1 MHGATFLQDFAIVM
15 MAAALVTVL
24 SHKLRLPVV
33 LGYILA
39 GVLIG
44 PHVLRHPL
52 ISDETTI
59 KTLSELGIVFL
70 MFSLGLEFS
79 FRRLRKVGTTA
90 LIAAPLEILLMIF
103 VGYEIGQWF
112 GWARMDSLFL
122 GAMISISSTTIIVK
136 ALQESGR
143 TKEPFAQV
151 IFGIL
156 IVEDILAIVL
166 LALLSGIAMTGALKA
181 GDMADTLGRLGIFLV
196 VAVVLGLLLVPRLLG
211 WVTKFRSNEML
222 LVTVLGLCF
231 GVSLLA
237 LKLGYSVAL
246 GAFIIGAV
254 VAEAREIG
262 RIELLTSSLRDL
274 FCAVF
279 FVAIGLLIE
288 PRMIV
293 QHWLA
298 IAVITAAVVIG
309 KSVACACGAFVA
321 GHDNWTSVRV
331 GNGLGQI
338 GEFSFIIAALGLQLK
353 VTSEFLYPVAVAV
366 SVITAFLTPL
376 RLKHSDD
383 LVEWWG
389 RAAPRALTNYLDL
402 YTEWLGRFRESRR
415 SGFVGRMVRKWFW
428 QMGLNVVL
436 TAAVFIV
443 AVFLAERKPAWLPK
457 FPGGEIG
464 MNAFLWLGATV
475 LSLPLLI
482 AIFRKLQALGLLVAE
497 VGVRPAAAGELTA
510 SIRAVIAQAIPLAGA
525 AALALLVLVLSS
537 TLLPPLEVLLV
548 LVLIVALVMWAWWRA
563 FVKWHSKAQ
572 VALIAT
578 FERPPPAR
586 PESTTHFF
594 RLLSHAQLRVVLVDS
609 GSPVAGKLIREL
621 ELRTR
626 SGASV
631 VGIERNGESIV
642 NPGPDEELRAGDK
655 LLLLGGGEQLAKA
668 TELFHLRQATDE

>member
-1 MHGATFLQDFAIVM
+1 MHGATFLQDLAIVM

-24 SHKLRLPVV
+24 FHKLRLPVV

-44 PHVLRHPL
+44 PHVLPLPL

-90 LIAAPLEILLMIF
+90 LIAAPLEILLMIL
-103 VGYEIGQWF
+103 VGYQIGQWF
-112 GWARMDSLFL
+112 GWGRMDSVFL

-136 ALQESGR
+136 ALQETR
-143 TKEPFAQV
+143 LTKEPFAQV

-166 LALLSGIAMTGALKA
+166 LALLSGIAMTGALDA
-181 GDMADTLGRLGIFLV
+181 GDVASTLGRLGIFLV
-196 VAVVLGLLLVPRLLG
+196 VAVVLGLLVVPRLLG
-211 WVTKFRSNEML
+211 WVTKFRSNEVL

-254 VAEAREIG
+254 IAEAREIG
-262 RIELLTSSLRDL
+262 RIEILTSSLRDL

-279 FVAIGLLIE
+279 FVSIGLLIE
-288 PRMIV
+288 PRMLA
-293 QHWLA
+293 QHWLP
-298 IAVITAAVVIG
+298 IVVITAAVVIG
-309 KSVACACGAFVA
+309 KSVACAFGAFVA
-321 GHDNWTSVRV
+321 GNDNWTSMRV

-353 VTSEFLYPVAVAV
+353 VTSDFLYPVAVAV

-376 RLKHSDD
+376 RLRHSDD

-389 RAAPRALTNYLDL
+389 RHAPRALTNYLDL

-428 QMGLNVVL
+428 QMGLNVAL
-436 TAAVFIV
+436 TAGVFIV
-443 AVFLAERKPAWLPK
+443 AVFLAQRKPAWLPK

-497 VGVRPAAAGELTA
+497 VGVRPAVAGERTA
-510 SIRAVIAQAIPLAGA
+510 SIRAVIAQGIPLAGA
-525 AALALLVLVLSS
+525 VALALLVLALSS
-537 TLLPPLEVLLV
+537 TLLPPTEVLLV
-548 LVLIVALVMWAWWRA
+548 LVLIVGLVMWVWWRA

-572 VALIAT
+572 VALIET

-586 PESTTHFF
+586 PESTTQFF
-594 RLLSHAQLRVVLVDS
+594 RLLSHAQIRVVLVDS

-626 SGASV
+626 TGASV

-655 LLLLGGGEQLAKA
+655 LLLLGSSDQLAQVA
-668 TELFHLRQATDE
+668 DLFHVAKEEEE

>member
-1 MHGATFLQDFAIVM
+1 MHGATFLQDLAIVIM
-15 MAAALVTVL
+15 VAALVTVL
-24 SHKLRLPVV
+24 FHKLRLPVV

-39 GVLIG
+39 GVIIG
-44 PHVLRHPL
+44 PHTPPFPL
-52 ISDETTI
+52 IHDEESI

-90 LIAAPLEILLMIF
+90 LIAAPLEILLMIL
-103 VGYEIGQWF
+103 VGYQIGQWF
-112 GWARMDSLFL
+112 GWGKMDSLFL

-136 ALQESGR
+136 ALQEAGR

-156 IVEDILAIVL
+156 IMEDILAIVL
-166 LALLSGIAMTGALKA
+166 LALLSGIAMTGALNA
-181 GDMADTLGRLGIFLV
+181 GDVADTLGRLGIFLV
-196 VAVVLGLLLVPRLLG
+196 VAVVLGLLAVPRLLG
-211 WVTKFRSNEML
+211 WVAKFRSNEVL
-222 LVTVLGLCF
+222 LITVLGLCF

-262 RIELLTSSLRDL
+262 RIEILTGSLRDL

-279 FVAIGLLIE
+279 FVSIGLLID
-288 PRMIV
+288 PKV
-293 QHWLA
+293 LAQHWLP
-298 IAVITAAVVIG
+298 IVVITAAVLIG
-309 KSVACACGAFVA
+309 KSVACAFGAFVA
-321 GHDNWTSVRV
+321 GHDNWTSMRV

-383 LVEWWG
+383 LVAWWS
-389 RAAPRALTNYLDL
+389 RNAPRSLTNYLDL
-402 YTEWLGRFRESRR
+402 YTEWLGRFRENRKA
-415 SGFVGRMVRKWFW
+415 GVVGKLMRKWLW
-428 QMGLNVVL
+428 QMGLNVAL
-436 TAAVFIV
+436 TAGVFIV
-443 AVFLAERKPAWLPK
+443 AVFLEQRKPAWLPK
-457 FPGGEIG
+457 LPGGEIG
-464 MNAFLWLGATV
+464 MNAVLWLAATV

-482 AIFRKLQALGLLVAE
+482 ATFRKLQALGLLVAE
-497 VGVRPAAAGELTA
+497 VSVNPEAAGERTA

-525 AALALLVLVLSS
+525 VALALLVLALSS

-548 LVLIVALVMWAWWRA
+548 LVLIVALVMWVWWRA
-563 FVKWHSKAQ
+563 FVRWYSKAQ
-572 VALIAT
+572 VALTET
-578 FERPPPAR
+578 FAQPPPAR
-586 PESTTHFF
+586 PESTTQFF
-594 RLLSHAQLRVVLVDS
+594 RLLSHAQLRVVPVEQD
-609 GSPVAGKLIREL
+609 SPVAGKLIREL
-621 ELRTR
+621 ELRSRT
-626 SGASV
+626 GASV
-631 VGIERNGESIV
+631 VGIERNGENIV

-655 LLLLGGGEQLAKA
+655 LLLLGSSDQLAQVL
-668 TELFHLRQATDE
+668 EVFHMAKDDDE

>member
-1 MHGATFLQDFAIVM
+1 MHGATFLQDLAIVM

-24 SHKLRLPVV
+24 FHKLRLPVV

-44 PHVLRHPL
+44 PHVLPKPL
-52 ISDETTI
+52 ISDEATI

-90 LIAAPLEILLMIF
+90 LIAAPLEILLMIL
-103 VGYEIGQWF
+103 VGYEVGQWF
-112 GWARMDSLFL
+112 GWPRMDSLFL

-136 ALQESGR
+136 ALQEAGR

-181 GDMADTLGRLGIFLV
+181 GDVADTLGRLGIFLV
-196 VAVVLGLLLVPRLLG
+196 VAIVLGLLAVPRLVG
-211 WVTKFRSNEML
+211 WVAKFRSNEVL

-262 RIELLTSSLRDL
+262 RIEILTGSLRDL

-288 PRMIV
+288 PRMLA
-293 QHWLA
+293 QHWLP
-298 IAVITAAVVIG
+298 IVVITAAVVIG
-309 KSVACACGAFVA
+309 KSVACAFGAFVA

-389 RAAPRALTNYLDL
+389 RHAPRALTNYLDL
-402 YTEWLGRFRESRR
+402 YTEWLGRFRENRK
-415 SGFVGRMVRKWFW
+415 SGFVGKMVRKWLW
-428 QMGLNVVL
+428 QMGLNVAL

-443 AVFLAERKPAWLPK
+443 AVFLAQRRPAWLPK

-464 MNAFLWLGATV
+464 LNACLWLGATV

-482 AIFRKLQALGLLVAE
+482 ANFRKLQALGLLVAE
-497 VGVRPAAAGELTA
+497 VSVRPEAAGERTA

-525 AALALLVLVLSS
+525 VTLALLVLALSS

-548 LVLIVALVMWAWWRA
+548 LVLIVALVMWVWWRA
-563 FVKWHSKAQ
+563 FVKWYSKAQ
-572 VALIAT
+572 VALIET
-578 FERPPPAR
+578 FQRPPPAR
-586 PESTTHFF
+586 PESTTQFF
-594 RLLSHAQLRVVLVDS
+594 RLLSHAQLRVVTVEKD
-609 GSPVAGKLIREL
+609 SPVAGKLIREL

-626 SGASV
+626 TGASV
-631 VGIERNGESIV
+631 VGIERNGDSLV

-655 LLLLGGGEQLAKA
+655 LLLLGSGDQLTQAM
-668 TELFHLRQATDE
+668 ELFHMPKDEDE

>member
-1 MHGATFLQDFAIVM
+1 MHGATFLQDLAIVM
-15 MAAALVTVL
+15 IAAALVTVFF
-24 SHKLRLPVV
+24 HKLRLPVV

-44 PHVLRHPL
+44 PHVLPSPL

-59 KTLSELGIVFL
+59 RTLSELGIVFL

-79 FRRLRKVGTTA
+79 FRRLRKVGATA

-103 VGYEIGQWF
+103 VGYEIGQFF
-112 GWARMDSLFL
+112 GWSRMDSIFL

-136 ALQESGR
+136 ALQEAGL
-143 TKEPFAQV
+143 TKEPFAQI

-166 LALLSGIAMTGALKA
+166 LALLSGIAMTGALNA
-181 GDMADTLGRLGIFLV
+181 GDVADTLGRLGIFLV

-211 WVTKFRSNEML
+211 WVTKFRSNEVL

-262 RIELLTSSLRDL
+262 RIEMLTSSLRDL

-288 PRMIV
+288 PRMLA
-293 QHWLA
+293 QHWLP
-298 IAVITAAVVIG
+298 IVVITAAVVIG
-309 KSVACACGAFVA
+309 KSVACAGGAFVA
-321 GHDNWTSVRV
+321 GHDNWTSMRV

-353 VTSEFLYPVAVAV
+353 VTSEFLYPIAVAV

-376 RLKHSDD
+376 RLRRSDD
-383 LVEWWG
+383 LVAWWS
-389 RAAPRALTNYLDL
+389 RTAPRALTNYLDL
-402 YTEWLGRFRESRR
+402 YTEWLGRFRENRK
-415 SGFVGRMVRKWFW
+415 SGFVGKLVRKWFW
-428 QMGLNVVL
+428 QMGLNSVL

-443 AVFLAERKPAWLPK
+443 AVFLAQRKPAWLPK

-464 MNAFLWLGATV
+464 LNAFLWLGATL

-482 AIFRKLQALGLLVAE
+482 ANFRKLQALGLLVAE
-497 VGVRPAAAGELTA
+497 VSVRPAVAGESTA
-510 SIRAVIAQAIPLAGA
+510 SIRAFISQAIPLAGA
-525 AALALLVLVLSS
+525 VALALLVMALSS
-537 TLLPPLEVLLV
+537 PLLPPLEVLLV
-548 LVLIVALVMWAWWRA
+548 LLLIVALVMWIWWRA

-572 VALIAT
+572 VALIET
-578 FERPPPAR
+578 FERPPPPR
-586 PESTTHFF
+586 PESTTQFF
-594 RLLSHAQLRVVLVDS
+594 RLLSHAQIRVVLVHP
-609 GSPVAGKLIREL
+609 GSPVASKLIREL

-626 SGASV
+626 TGASV
-631 VGIERNGESIV
+631 VGIERNGENIV
-642 NPGPDEELRAGDK
+642 NPGPDEELRVGDK
-655 LLLLGGGEQLAKA
+655 LLLLGSSDQIAQVLEAFQLSK
-668 TELFHLRQATDE
+668 DEDP